1 MARKSSGITNS
12 KWEGYTLEELRCQR
26 ALVQARI
33 IVAEHDVDRNVARL
47 KTVLTGGHPN
57 MGRSTLGRM
66 LSALSYID
74 WAIIG
79 ITLVRKVAPFFSHR
93 KDSR

>member
-1 MARKSSGITNS
+1 
-12 KWEGYTLEELRCQR
+12 
-26 ALVQARI
+26 
-33 IVAEHDVDRNVARL
+33 
-47 KTVLTGGHPN
+47 

-74 WAIIG
+74 WAILG
-79 ITLVRKVAPFFSHR
+79 ITLIRKVAPFFSHK